1 MSVTIERLT
10 GPALQAAIP
19 AVSRLRISVFRDWPY
34 LYDGDAAYEAEYL
47 ADFVQADSAVVIVA
61 RDGEEIVGAATA
73 SALTAHTP
81 EFADLFAAHGYDPT
95 AVFYCGES
103 VLLPTY
109 RGQGIGHAFFDARE
123 AARATVRWATP
134 SPRSAASFAQTTTH
148 AVPRTTARSIRSGAS
163 AAMFRFQSWSEAT
176 TGPKSGA
183 QMKSRTQCSSG
194 CASSEA

>member
-81 EFADLFAAHGYDPT
+81 EFADLFAAHGYDPA

-123 AARATVRWATP
+123 AAARDSQVGYTLATFCGV
-134 SPRSAASFAQTTTH
+134 
-148 AVPRTTARSIRSGAS
+148 IRSDDDPRRPPDYRPLDPFWRKRGYVPVPELVGSYDWPEVGSTNEIAHP
-163 AAMFRFQSWSEAT
+163 MQFWVREL
-176 TGPKSGA
+176 
-183 QMKSRTQCSSG
+183 
-194 CASSEA
+194 

>member
-123 AARATVRWATP
+123 AAARDSHVGY
-134 SPRSAASFAQTTTH
+134 TH
-148 AVPRTTARSIRSGAS
+148 ATFCGVIRSDDDPRRPPDYRPLDPFWRKRGYVPVPELVGSYDWPEVGSTNEIAHP
-163 AAMFRFQSWSEAT
+163 MQFWVREL
-176 TGPKSGA
+176 
-183 QMKSRTQCSSG
+183 
-194 CASSEA
+194 